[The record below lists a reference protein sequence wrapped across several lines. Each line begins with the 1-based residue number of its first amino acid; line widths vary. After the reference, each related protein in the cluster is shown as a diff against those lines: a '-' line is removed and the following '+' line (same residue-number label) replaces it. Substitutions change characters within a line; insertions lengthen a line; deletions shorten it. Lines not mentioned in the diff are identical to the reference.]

1 MSRTQTVGPCGAYNL
16 WSSIISS
23 KARGEDTY
31 TASVRRQDNPR
42 ASLVLRTSDDSDLDR
57 ELLERVRTGER
68 DAFGRLVERY
78 LPRAMALAM
87 RLLRHREDAEDL
99 VQDAFLAA
107 LQHIDSFDLTRSFW
121 PWLSRI
127 IVNRGLDLTASRT
140 TRTVDA
146 LVDEVSDTRP
156 TPVEFAEQGEIRE
169 QFQRTL
175 AALPPRRRLV
185 VQLFEVD
192 GFSVAE
198 IAKLLDS
205 SPATIRWHLHVARR
219 QLRTALAPLRRG

>member
-1 MSRTQTVGPCGAYNL
+1 MAATNNFLASPVLLVEQWEGSMLGVRDTSTAPARHD
-16 WSSIISS
+16 IS
-23 KARGEDTY
+23 
-31 TASVRRQDNPR
+31 R
-42 ASLVLRTSDDSDLDR
+42 ASLVLRTNDESDR
-57 ELLERVRTGER
+57 ERDLLTRVRAGER
-68 DAFGRLVERY
+68 EAFGELVERY
-78 LPRAMALAM
+78 LQRAMALAM

-107 LQHIDSFDLTRSFW
+107 LQHIDSFDLSRPFW

-127 IVNRGLDLTASRT
+127 IVNRGLDLAA
-140 TRTVDA
+140 TRSTRAAYA
-146 LVDEVSDTRP
+146 LDDDVSDTRP
-156 TPVEFAEQGEIRE
+156 SPAEAAERSEIQDEFR
-169 QFQRTL
+169 RTL
-175 AALPPRRRLV
+175 ALLPERRRLV

-219 QLRTALAPLRRG
+219 QLRNALAPLRRGDR

>member
-1 MSRTQTVGPCGAYNL
+1 LERAHG
-16 WSSIISS
+16 S
-23 KARGEDTY
+23 KTEVRDTY
-31 TASVRRQDNPR
+31 TATAHDISR
-42 ASLVLRTSDDSDLDR
+42 ASLVLSTGDALQIER
-57 ELLERVRTGER
+57 ELLTRVQSGER
-68 DAFGRLVERY
+68 EAFGQVVERH

-107 LQHIDSFDLTRSFW
+107 LQHIDSFDLSRQFW

-127 IVNRGLDLTASRT
+127 IVNRGLDVASSRSVRTAESLGDDLSDSSPSPA
-140 TRTVDA
+140 DA
-146 LVDEVSDTRP
+146 
-156 TPVEFAEQGEIRE
+156 AERGEIRDE
-169 QFQRTL
+169 FRRTL
-175 AALPPRRRLV
+175 SALPERRRLV

-205 SPATIRWHLHVARR
+205 SPATVRWHLHMARR
-219 QLRTALAPLRRG
+219 QLRNALAPLHRG

>member
-1 MSRTQTVGPCGAYNL
+1 
-16 WSSIISS
+16 
-23 KARGEDTY
+23 
-31 TASVRRQDNPR
+31 
-42 ASLVLRTSDDSDLDR
+42 
-57 ELLERVRTGER
+57 
-68 DAFGRLVERY
+68 
-78 LPRAMALAM
+78 M

-107 LQHIDSFDLTRSFW
+107 LQHIDSFDLSRPFW

-127 IVNRGLDLTASRT
+127 IVNRGLDLAASRS
-140 TRTVDA
+140 TRASQA
-146 LVDEVSDTRP
+146 LTEEVRDSQPSPAEVAERRE
-156 TPVEFAEQGEIRE
+156 VQEEFR
-169 QFQRTL
+169 RTL
-175 AALPPRRRLV
+175 ATLPERRRLV

-219 QLRTALAPLRRG
+219 QLRNSLAPLRPG

>member
-1 MSRTQTVGPCGAYNL
+1 MR
-16 WSSIISS
+16 
-23 KARGEDTY
+23 DTY
-31 TASVRRQDNPR
+31 TATAQEKRRGT
-42 ASLVLRTSDDSDLDR
+42 LVLRTSDDSDLDR
-57 ELLERVRTGER
+57 ELLARVRNGER
-68 DAFGRLVERY
+68 EAFGQVVERY

-107 LQHIDSFDLTRSFW
+107 LQHIDGFDLSRPFW

-127 IVNRGLDLTASRT
+127 VVNRGLDMVSSRT
-140 TRTVDA
+140 ARGTDSLAEDVTDG
-146 LVDEVSDTRP
+146 RP
-156 TPVEFAEQGEIRE
+156 TPAESAESGEIRDE
-169 QFQRTL
+169 FERTL
-175 AALPPRRRLV
+175 GELPARRRLV

-205 SPATIRWHLHVARR
+205 SPATIRWHLHMARR
-219 QLRTALAPLRRG
+219 QLRSALAPLRRGS

>member
-16 WSSIISS
+16 WSSIIRS

-99 VQDAFLAA
+99 VQDAFRSEEHTSE
-107 LQHIDSFDLTRSFW
+107 LQ
-121 PWLSRI
+121 
-127 IVNRGLDLTASRT
+127 
-140 TRTVDA
+140 
-146 LVDEVSDTRP
+146 
-156 TPVEFAEQGEIRE
+156 
-169 QFQRTL
+169 
-175 AALPPRRRLV
+175 
-185 VQLFEVD
+185 
-192 GFSVAE
+192 
-198 IAKLLDS
+198 
-205 SPATIRWHLHVARR
+205 SPM
-219 QLRTALAPLRRG
+219 